1 MMTLHHSPTSPFVRK
16 VMVLLHETGQLDQ
29 VTLSASMGTPIE
41 PGTMPV
47 AHNPL
52 GKIPALERPQAST
65 LFDSRVICR
74 YLASRTDNGFY
85 PEGDALWDTLAL
97 EALADGILEAAILM
111 RYEVFVRPA
120 DKQFGP
126 WIEGQWNKVA
136 RSLDALESRW
146 MAHLHGPLTMG
157 QVATGCALGYLDF
170 RLGDRGWRTG
180 RPALAAW
187 FESFSQRP
195 SMQATKPPVA

>member
-16 VMVLLHETGQLDQ
+16 VMIVLHETGQLDQ
-29 VTLSASMGTPIE
+29 VSLSASMGTPIE

-52 GKIPALERPQAST
+52 GKIPALERPNAST

-74 YLASRTDNGFY
+74 YLASRTANTLY

-97 EALADGILEAAILM
+97 ESLADGVLEAAVLM
-111 RYEVFVRPA
+111 RYEIAVRPA
-120 DKQFGP
+120 DKQHGP
-126 WIEGQWNKVA
+126 WIEGQWQKVA
-136 RSLDALESRW
+136 RSLDVLEQRW
-146 MAHLHGPLTMG
+146 MAHLHGPLTIG
-157 QVATGCALGYLDF
+157 QIGVACALAYLDF
-170 RLGDRGWRTG
+170 RHAERGWRTG

-187 FESFSQRP
+187 FEGFAQRP
-195 SMQATKPPVA
+195 SMQATVIPGA